1 MSARDDRIECVMR
14 PAVLDRLSPR
24 ENPALLHGLD
34 RSAVP
39 AEEHE
44 VGFGGLR
51 REEHVE
57 NVRAQLAQR
66 GLRPDDLR
74 VTRSLAALCAYRDHG
89 EGGGVVRHVEMH
101 EVGVVRDARRRHD
114 RDRPDDVLAVQPAP
128 FYPSAH
134 SRTAS
139 AGAAAAEP
147 TWTGGRDD
155 GGEAEDV
162 VRVALGGVRE
172 EMPAVHH
179 AAVGEGG
186 RLRGQVGVFGC
197 VEVLQLVDGVERDVL
212 VRQEDLI

>member
-74 VTRSLAALCAYRDHG
+74 VTRSLAALCAWGGYWGFRWMTRSKSDPESRRTPG
-89 EGGGVVRHVEMH
+89 E
-101 EVGVVRDARRRHD
+101 
-114 RDRPDDVLAVQPAP
+114 
-128 FYPSAH
+128 
-134 SRTAS
+134 TT
-139 AGAAAAEP
+139 AAEKQSSLP
-147 TWTGGRDD
+147 QQ
-155 GGEAEDV
+155 
-162 VRVALGGVRE
+162 E
-172 EMPAVHH
+172 EP
-179 AAVGEGG
+179 
-186 RLRGQVGVFGC
+186 RPQTP
-197 VEVLQLVDGVERDVL
+197 
-212 VRQEDLI
+212 